1 MSDALLTDAE
11 FQLLR
16 NLVYAQTGIALG
28 DRKKALLQARLS
40 GRLREL
46 GMSARHT
53 YDSLREGAYSTRP
66 QQSPVPLPPPAG
78 RNSHAR
84 TSY

>member
-1 MSDALLTDAE
+1 MSDALLSDAE

-46 GMSARHT
+46 GMSGT
-53 YDSLREGAYSTRP
+53 P
-66 QQSPVPLPPPAG
+66 
-78 RNSHAR
+78 
-84 TSY
+84 